1 MKKIAFALCCAVVM
15 ILTSCT
21 TQKPDSVVAKKVVTY
36 DILFDVNKATIK
48 PESMNEIN
56 RIKAIM
62 DQNPKVRYEVQG
74 HTDGSGDAA
83 SNQKLSERRAQA
95 IVDKMVELGVSPS
108 RLVAVGKGESEPI
121 SSNETE
127 AGRAKNRRVEFVV
140 IQ

>member
-48 PESMNEIN
+48 PESMKEIN

-95 IVDKMVELGVSPS
+95 IVDKMVELGVSRS

-121 SSNETE
+121 SSNDSE

>member
-1 MKKIAFALCCAVVM
+1 MKKIAFALCCAVAM

-21 TQKPDSVVAKKVVTY
+21 TPQKATPVAKKMVTY

-48 PESMNEIN
+48 PESMKEIN

-74 HTDGSGDAA
+74 HTDGTGDEA

-95 IVDKMVELGVSPS
+95 IVDKMVELGISPS
-108 RLVAVGKGESEPI
+108 RLVPVGKGESEPI
-121 SSNETE
+121 STNETE
-127 AGRAKNRRVEFVV
+127 AGRAQNRRVEFVV